1 MKRPNPTIRR
11 LSTSSTRFPAC
22 HLTPEDE
29 AQYMALSQRLLGR
42 AIAECETTLIDMD
55 SHWKYVRTIPVAT
68 SSLKV
73 YKSTH
78 HPSTAFGGAA
88 AQVMAT
94 GIVSGT
100 MDDIMTCLSADN
112 SFAFRMNSALLMPK
126 EHLDCEVL
134 HTIVPLPTSSPTS
147 SSTSDKFRF
156 LGLKWG
162 ATKWP
167 SASKH
172 RDLCYLESTGVTRT
186 SDAQGHVMEYG
197 YCLME
202 SIDLPAICPPLDQF
216 SIKRVKVSLR
226 HVFRTLPIGC
236 TLVMSHCSIDLGSH
250 ASPSTMWM
258 PPDLTTFP
266 HLVSIAAAAEVAT
279 AIRLSNALLLRHP
292 MTADNSTTWNV
303 PEFLR
308 KFPRECALCHHK
320 SDRLQKHRVVNL
332 LGSTG
337 IKIVAQ
343 FFCHACAMPPAT
355 PPATSPSSATSPPSP
370 LGPIIRPRPAPT
382 MPLAPF
388 SEMQSRL
395 PRLAQDPNVCPN
407 ASPVDVDVAFLDQ
420 LVRLSHLDDHLSQAD
435 HSSSGRSS
443 DLLSVDGSQ
452 TQLVFPCRNLALMTA
467 STKGAAKRHIT
478 QETFNEC
485 VRENMEEFD
494 MIEEDAIADAVTQF
508 ESQGVDL
515 STIVKALDVVH
526 PVLAALKVIEA
537 DESDDETCLH
547 VQLVALQD
555 QLKDAV
561 GSSGAKELAGQ
572 INGPTILLQRLP
584 AVQDVATRILL
595 LSTLQSMVR
604 CRSQIFL
611 EVQSND
617 RYTQTAAFSSLK
629 CICAKNEVNKKR
641 LTSHGIIA
649 RLVVLF
655 RDRSMVPE
663 GRTKDIADVIRVLTL
678 HDDTTSMFSQ
688 THDIVKLFVEHG
700 VIDAVLPYLRGVSSD
715 PDTLS
720 SWLAVVKQLAITEDT
735 CRKLHPTE
743 VYLQTLGCATI
754 AAICLRSPANCDR
767 AVQMHAHQ
775 AIGLAMVGFPDNVAM
790 LRQASLAIRNM
801 VVRNEQ
807 LRPIVLEDVERQ
819 LRAALP
825 LRGCGDEAYAALR
838 DLGADVPLASI
849 GTSESANFNPVMVSS
864 NQLVEAIQ
872 DNSTA
877 PFGEFD

>member
-186 SDAQGHVMEYG
+186 SDTQGHVMEYG

-292 MTADNSTTWNV
+292 TTADNSTTWNV

-343 FFCHACAMPPAT
+343 FFCHACATPPAT

-370 LGPIIRPRPAPT
+370 LGPVIRPRPAPT

-452 TQLVFPCRNLALMTA
+452 TQLV
-467 STKGAAKRHIT
+467 
-478 QETFNEC
+478 
-485 VRENMEEFD
+485 
-494 MIEEDAIADAVTQF
+494 
-508 ESQGVDL
+508 
-515 STIVKALDVVH
+515 
-526 PVLAALKVIEA
+526 
-537 DESDDETCLH
+537 LH
-547 VQLVALQD
+547 
-555 QLKDAV
+555 
-561 GSSGAKELAGQ
+561 
-572 INGPTILLQRLP
+572 
-584 AVQDVATRILL
+584 
-595 LSTLQSMVR
+595 
-604 CRSQIFL
+604 
-611 EVQSND
+611 
-617 RYTQTAAFSSLK
+617 
-629 CICAKNEVNKKR
+629 
-641 LTSHGIIA
+641 
-649 RLVVLF
+649 
-655 RDRSMVPE
+655 
-663 GRTKDIADVIRVLTL
+663 
-678 HDDTTSMFSQ
+678 
-688 THDIVKLFVEHG
+688 
-700 VIDAVLPYLRGVSSD
+700 
-715 PDTLS
+715 
-720 SWLAVVKQLAITEDT
+720 TE
-735 CRKLHPTE
+735 
-743 VYLQTLGCATI
+743 
-754 AAICLRSPANCDR
+754 
-767 AVQMHAHQ
+767 
-775 AIGLAMVGFPDNVAM
+775 
-790 LRQASLAIRNM
+790 
-801 VVRNEQ
+801 
-807 LRPIVLEDVERQ
+807 
-819 LRAALP
+819 
-825 LRGCGDEAYAALR
+825 
-838 DLGADVPLASI
+838 
-849 GTSESANFNPVMVSS
+849 
-864 NQLVEAIQ
+864 
-872 DNSTA
+872 
-877 PFGEFD
+877 